1 MTGYNNVAIKFRD
14 VYHFVHVIK
23 KDDVTSDTSD

>member
-1 MTGYNNVAIKFRD
+1 MTDYIVAIKFRD
-14 VYHFVHVIK
+14 TYYFIHVIK